1 MIIRFDMVWGLRCL
15 EATMTL
21 TGKDEM
27 DVLKQKKNIILFHAM
42 PRIPQSEFGLNLRSS
57 LLIALEKKDQS
68 KFIMNVKFLL
78 KNIEIV

>member
-1 MIIRFDMVWGLRCL
+1 MVWGLRRL

-27 DVLKQKKNIILFHAM
+27 DVLKQKKNIILFHAIPRIF

-57 LLIALEKKDQS
+57 MLIALEQRDQA

-78 KNIEIV
+78 KNIDIV